1 MDEVL
6 LSPIKIFQGH
16 DMWLLIIMNK
26 KEKSALSSKKISK
39 TVIIV
44 SKTLAIVPQN
54 KLVNK

>member
-26 KEKSALSSKKISK
+26 KEKSGLSIKKISK
-39 TVIIV
+39 SVIIV

>member
-26 KEKSALSSKKISK
+26 KEKGGLSSKKISK